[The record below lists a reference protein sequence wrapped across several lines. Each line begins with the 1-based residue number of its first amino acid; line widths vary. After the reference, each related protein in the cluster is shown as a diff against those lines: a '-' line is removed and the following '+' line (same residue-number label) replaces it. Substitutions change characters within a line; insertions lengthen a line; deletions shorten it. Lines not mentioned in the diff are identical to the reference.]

1 MAALHDIDWSIDVR
15 LGLPRR
21 LVGYHPDIHPTNAL
35 YSNLTVTSEMGLL
48 AYSLIPRSS
57 LSFSSASICRREGV
71 HLCASA
77 TATAMATRK
86 ITTLPRP
93 SSSKW
98 SFSQRIASQNGPARS
113 RGGSCVASWP
123 SARVALTW

>member
-1 MAALHDIDWSIDVR
+1 MAALHGIDQPLSDR
-15 LGLPRR
+15 ARR
-21 LVGYHPDIHPTNAL
+21 WLVITRILHPTNAL